1 MEKDEYMRK
10 EDLLKSPN
18 PVYVQEQI
26 DQMILT
32 PEARAT
38 VIVKK
43 KPNMVK
49 VPIYLLDE
57 DGEKVPIMEENEKVR
72 IDEDGAVQYVIKDY
86 EIIQDGWMAVQEI
99 VPASEIFTIDNSTG
113 NLSMEAV
120 KLQTRGFWFY
130 NFISIYQQATDND
143 YSLYLHKLRND
154 NLSLSNASKSY
165 NGGTVQAIKTFIN
178 KTDTK
183 QWLNPQ
189 EDEKKKGFNP
199 LGMFMPV
206 KKKSESKNDNKAA
219 FSMV

>member
-10 EDLLKSPN
+10 EDLLKNPN

-49 VPIYLLDE
+49 KPIYLLDD
-57 DGEKVPIMEENEKVR
+57 DGEKVPITDEKGNIKINDLGEME
-72 IDEDGAVQYVIKDY
+72 YVIKDF
-86 EIIQDGWMAVQEI
+86 ELVQDGWIAVQEI
-99 VPASEIFTIDNSTG
+99 VPASEIFNIDNSTA
-113 NLSMEAV
+113 NLSMDAV
-120 KLQTRGFWFY
+120 RLQTRGFWFY

-154 NLSLSNASKSY
+154 SLSLGNASKSY

-178 KTDTK
+178 KTDSK
-183 QWLNPQ
+183 QWLNQQ
-189 EDEKKKGFNP
+189 EEEKKKGFNP

-206 KKKSESKNDNKAA
+206 KGKPNKSVESKAA